1 MNSQVCHRSCPFSH
15 FSSQHTT
22 PCRHSYLCIQFQLLN
37 WSGIKVICSIKD
49 FFIKN
54 PCSTKKMLFK
64 IRTFSCIK
72 LMFIYVYCFPY
83 SFLPKSGWCSYAKIS
98 LYDPSTYRISLNNR
112 RPVPSTDQALPSCF
126 YFRISWILMERPLKH
141 FFGSCGFLEGLRS
154 LKQWLLQKVSMKN
167 LDKKFKFLIKK

>member
-98 LYDPSTYRISLNNR
+98 LYDPSTYRISLNN
-112 RPVPSTDQALPSCF
+112 VLPWILSPLF
-126 YFRISWILMERPLKH
+126 PKIYRISLKNVLPWIMSPLEEY
-141 FFGSCGFLEGLRS
+141 GMC
-154 LKQWLLQKVSMKN
+154 
-167 LDKKFKFLIKK
+167 LDRIS